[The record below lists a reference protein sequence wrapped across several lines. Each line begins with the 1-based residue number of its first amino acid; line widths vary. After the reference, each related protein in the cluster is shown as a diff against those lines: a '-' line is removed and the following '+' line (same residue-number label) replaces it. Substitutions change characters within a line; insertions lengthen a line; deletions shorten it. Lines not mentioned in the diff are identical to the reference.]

1 MSESKKNSSQTHSS
15 VLRSFSSRHIGLRD
29 NERDEILNDLGYSTL
44 EAFITDVVPIDI
56 LNNSPL
62 KLEEGI
68 SEEKALQELKL
79 IASKNTLYHSF
90 IAIS

>member
-1 MSESKKNSSQTHSS
+1 MPTSKKTSSQARPS

-29 NERDEILNDLGYSTL
+29 NERDEILNDLGYSTF
-44 EAFITDVVPIDI
+44 EAFIKDVVPKDI

-62 KLEEGI
+62 KIEEGI

-79 IASKNTLYHSF
+79 IASKKPYIIPS
-90 IAIS
+90 